1 VHYLV
6 IKKSITMKISLN
18 WIFDHIKGEVASLN
32 VPQLVD
38 AFIKTTAEIEGWKK
52 VTFNPDE
59 FTLVEVISIS
69 PDNVIARSAE
79 YNKEYTLPSRTD
91 AVPGALFLVALNSSP
106 QWATSIM
113 FGGTKEMALPAI
125 HCDEPLQAG
134 GWKATIEQE
143 DYVVEVDNKSINS
156 RPDLWGHRGLA
167 REIAAILNLSLRPLQ
182 DFIVQ
187 KESSLHQKV
196 AQSDAYNPFSVAIE
210 APEGCDR
217 FAILY
222 VPSVK
227 AQASHLN
234 MVVRLSRLD
243 SRSIN
248 FLVDVTNY
256 VMLDL
261 GQPMHAFDADKITT
275 KQIKVMR
282 ARAKDK
288 LVLLDGETIE
298 LTKDDLIVADGNT
311 PIALAGIMG
320 GAGTGISS
328 TTKTVLLEAAH
339 FDPIIIRRS
348 AAYHKKRSEASM
360 RFEKNLD
367 PCHNADAIK
376 RFLFLLDRARV
387 PYTANEQIVSLG
399 ACPEKKV
406 ITVEHTFIES
416 RLGLLMQPERVV
428 DILEKIDF
436 HVVQSAENGVI
447 VYTITVP
454 TFRATKDVKIP
465 EDIVEEVG
473 RYTGYDT
480 LSRVMPALSL
490 RPLDLHKTH
499 TTRAIKSLL
508 SYGLQM
514 RELYGYSF
522 FDEPM
527 LRILGWEPQGC
538 VVIKNPVSENY
549 TRLVTTLQPQLLK
562 AVGEN
567 SIVHTQ
573 LRFYE
578 WARVW
583 YMQGDDIIEQKSLSG
598 VCFTQNQA
606 DFDFYAGKNL
616 LQRMFDEL
624 HMEVSWQSNNGS
636 AYPWCSPYQTA
647 LLMHE
652 GNKIG
657 SAGMVQKAV
666 VDSLSPAGGVAF
678 IFEVNGDYLLDYRK
692 QLTRFNPLSKYPSVR
707 RDISMLIAAEIKT
720 DTLIDIIKDIDAR
733 ITSVTLIDFFSKPEW
748 KDQKAM
754 TFHVEMSDKEK
765 TLTGDEVEK
774 IYNQVVVQ
782 LQQQGA
788 IIR

>member
-1 VHYLV
+1 
-6 IKKSITMKISLN
+6 MKISLN
-18 WIFDHIKGEVASLN
+18 WIFDHIKGEVRSLN

-38 AFIKTTAEIEGWKK
+38 TFIKTTAEIEGWKK
-52 VTFNPDE
+52 VTFNPDD
-59 FTLVEVISIS
+59 FTLVEVVTVS
-69 PDNVIARSAE
+69 PKNITVRSTE

-91 AVPGALFLVALNSSP
+91 AVPGALFLVALNNLP

-113 FGGTKEMALPAI
+113 FGGTKDMILPAI
-125 HCDEPLQAG
+125 DCDEALRAG

-143 DYVVEVDNKSINS
+143 DYVIEVDNKSINS

-167 REIAAILNLSLRPLQ
+167 REIAAILNLSLQPLE
-182 DFIVQ
+182 DFIVA
-187 KESSLHQKV
+187 KESSLHQNA
-196 AQSDAYNPFSVAIE
+196 AQSGVHNPFSVAIE

-217 FAILY
+217 FAMLY

-227 AQASHLN
+227 AHASHLN

-261 GQPMHAFDADKITT
+261 GQPMHAFDADKIPS
-275 KQIKVMR
+275 KHIKVMR

-288 LVLLDGETIE
+288 LTLLDGETIE
-298 LTKDDLIVADGNT
+298 LTQEDLVVADGNT

-320 GAGTGISS
+320 GASTGISS
-328 TTKTVLLEAAH
+328 ATKTVLLEAAH

-348 AAYHKKRSEASM
+348 AAHHKKRSEASM

-367 PCHNADAIK
+367 PCHNVDAIK
-376 RFLFLLDRARV
+376 RFLFLLDRAGV

-406 ITVEHTFIES
+406 IAVEHTFIES
-416 RLGLLMQPERVV
+416 RLGLLIKPERVV
-428 DILEKIDF
+428 EILEKIDF
-436 HVVQSAENGVI
+436 HVVQAVENSAI
-447 VYTITVP
+447 IYTITVP

-473 RYTGYDT
+473 RYIGYDT
-480 LSRVMPALSL
+480 LPRVMPALPL

-514 RELYGYSF
+514 KELYGYSF

-527 LRILGWEPQGC
+527 LRILGWEPHEC

-562 AVGEN
+562 AISEN
-567 SIVHTQ
+567 SIAHTQ

-583 YMQGDDIIEQKSLSG
+583 RMQGDDIIEKKSLSG
-598 VCFTQNQA
+598 IFFDHA
-606 DFDFYAGKNL
+606 SFDFYAGKNL

-624 HMEVSWQSNNGS
+624 HMEVSWQSNDGS
-636 AYPWCSPYQTA
+636 AYSWCSPYQTA
-647 LLMHE
+647 ILMHE
-652 GNKIG
+652 GNIIG

-666 VDSLSPAGGVAF
+666 VDAISPAGGCAF
-678 IFEVNGDYLLDYRK
+678 IFEVDADYLLEYRK
-692 QLTRFNPLSKYPSVR
+692 PLVRFNPLSKYPSVR
-707 RDISMLIAAEIKT
+707 RDISILIAAEMKT
-720 DTLIDIIKDIDAR
+720 DTLIDNIKNIDAR
-733 ITSVTLIDFFSKPEW
+733 ITSVALIDFFSKPEW

-754 TFHVEMSDKEK
+754 TFHIEMSDKEK

-774 IYNQVVVQ
+774 IYSAVVAQ
-782 LQQQGA
+782 LQRQGG